1 MGHNPWHMWKSG
13 DPYRAPRLEIQ
24 VVALGSENSH
34 LLSHLVALSFS
45 LEFIFR
51 IYVLSLFFSASCHI
65 LLKGRFIQ
73 ALHHL
78 SFPFPASS
86 LLSSSLSWLFYGMFF
101 SFISFEFRGSF
112 LSCCLTLLTTP
123 ANSKFLEKSA
133 YLNFPLKWQLIFSI
147 SEFICLSLSVHFALF
162 RSLPF
167 GALQTL
173 MS

>member
-1 MGHNPWHMWKSG
+1 MLGWDTSHGICGSQGIPTGPLDLKSRWSHSAVRTLTCSAILSLY
-13 DPYRAPRLEIQ
+13 PSLWNLF
-24 VVALGSENSH
+24 LGSMFC
-34 LLSHLVALSFS
+34 LC
-45 LEFIFR
+45 
-51 IYVLSLFFSASCHI
+51 FFSASCHI

-101 SFISFEFRGSF
+101 SFISFEFHGSF
-112 LSCCLTLLTTP
+112 LFRCLTLLTTP

-162 RSLPF
+162 C

-173 MS
+173 TS